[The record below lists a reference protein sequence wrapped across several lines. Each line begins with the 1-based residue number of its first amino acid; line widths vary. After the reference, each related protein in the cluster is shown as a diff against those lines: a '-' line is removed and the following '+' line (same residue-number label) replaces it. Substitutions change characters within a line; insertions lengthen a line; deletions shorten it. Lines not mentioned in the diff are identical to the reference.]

1 MSEREKSLFKVG
13 TRGFSWSVSKAILW
27 NKICREEKKCWY
39 WKNFKSSGWM
49 RLRCIRWMD
58 KTIYNLSKVICWW
71 GWKKGKERERQSE
84 VKKVCWEIW
93 LSLNNFFLMLFHSL
107 SSASKW
113 FYHHRRRRLS
123 FRDNEGGV
131 SESKNGNIKS
141 PSSGNKQHKSDF

>member
-1 MSEREKSLFKVG
+1 MREREKSLFKVG

-27 NKICREEKKCWY
+27 NKIYREEKKCWY

-71 GWKKGKERERQSE
+71 GWKKEKERELQSE

-93 LSLNNFFLMLFHSL
+93 LSLNNFFWCCLIPCRVL
-107 SSASKW
+107 
-113 FYHHRRRRLS
+113 
-123 FRDNEGGV
+123 
-131 SESKNGNIKS
+131 
-141 PSSGNKQHKSDF
+141 QSDFIIIVVVVGCRFEIMRAEWVRVKMEI